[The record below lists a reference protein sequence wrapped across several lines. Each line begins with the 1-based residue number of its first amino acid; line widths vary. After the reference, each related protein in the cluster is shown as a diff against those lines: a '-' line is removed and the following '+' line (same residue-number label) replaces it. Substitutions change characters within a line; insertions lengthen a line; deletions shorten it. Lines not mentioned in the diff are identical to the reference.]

1 MRLFPYLKALPKIR
15 YNKTYAY
22 CIVILFNRNVLTKSH
37 NLTVPKNHQLKFIVW
52 ALKKN
57 N

>member
-15 YNKTYAY
+15 YNKKHSYY
-22 CIVILFNRNVLTKSH
+22 MVNLFSRNVLTKSH

-52 ALKKN
+52 ALKKTN
-57 N
+57 